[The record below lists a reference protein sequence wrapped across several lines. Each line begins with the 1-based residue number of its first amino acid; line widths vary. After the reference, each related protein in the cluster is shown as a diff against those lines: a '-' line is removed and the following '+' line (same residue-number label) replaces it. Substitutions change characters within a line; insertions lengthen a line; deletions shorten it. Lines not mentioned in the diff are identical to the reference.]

1 MQGWIVAGAWVF
13 AVLFALVLFAFIG
26 YELSWKGRRLQKDKA
41 RLEELV
47 GQLASVAAEL
57 QSTTERARHAQ
68 AGPAAESAEPS
79 SSAATG

>member
-13 AVLFALVLFAFIG
+13 AVLFALVLLAFIG

-57 QSTTERARHAQ
+57 QSTTERARHVQ